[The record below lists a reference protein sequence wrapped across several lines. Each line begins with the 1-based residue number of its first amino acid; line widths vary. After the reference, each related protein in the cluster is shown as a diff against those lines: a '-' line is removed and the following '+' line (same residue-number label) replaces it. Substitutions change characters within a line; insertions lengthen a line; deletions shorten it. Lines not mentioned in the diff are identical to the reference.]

1 MNRIITT
8 IESQQL
14 FEFCRNHYVYH
25 YDLQVELADH
35 LASSIEEQWETNP
48 EIPFDEALWNTFRKF
63 GITGF
68 SKIKEQKQKELRKK
82 YNRLLWKYLFEFFSW
97 PKIVMTFTFTI
108 ALATLFKWVKND
120 LWIIVPYFGSA
131 TIFLIYYY
139 YRIFPKRF
147 KITKINGKKFMLL
160 DRLKDTQFMA
170 ILFIQI
176 PIQIPNFWNISN
188 TSFLQNTIGIFA
200 VSLLIVLFMICLFG
214 ELLYVPEKIKEH
226 FREQFPEFA
235 V

>member
-200 VSLLIVLFMICLFG
+200 VSLLIVLFTICLFG